1 MGGVKILN
9 SRKKIYKIFL
19 LIKLYLWKGVTLKLR
34 QQDFWPLPPSLRSSA
49 EIDQTFSNPKVKKN
63 RKPDRKLEPGPPGNF
78 LFANEPVSQEIC
90 LQGTVRQENF
100 YTYFLGAPTQIFLI
114 PFYPLNGPI
123 RFTKPRIV
131 GAVFEVKNLCFTS
144 DTCAT

>member
-49 EIDQTFSNPKVKKN
+49 EIDQTFSNPKVKKT
-63 RKPDRKLEPGPPGNF
+63 RKPDHR
-78 LFANEPVSQEIC
+78 
-90 LQGTVRQENF
+90 ENF
-100 YTYFLGAPTQIFLI
+100 YLQMSLYLKKFIYLFIFYFLGAPGT
-114 PFYPLNGPI
+114 
-123 RFTKPRIV
+123 
-131 GAVFEVKNLCFTS
+131 
-144 DTCAT
+144 